1 MFHIVVS
8 LICRKGITR
17 CWQRRHSA
25 RLIFNPQVFAVRLSV
40 VLLGDSFLLSDADVS
55 LLRAGSPPESV
66 ESCVRHARPGTLV
79 SARLDPVS
87 LL

>member
-8 LICRKGITR
+8 LNTGRGSLDVGN
-17 CWQRRHSA
+17 RHSA
-25 RLIFNPQVFAVRLSV
+25 RLIFNTQVFV

-66 ESCVRHARPGTLV
+66 ELCVRHVRPCTLV